1 ELMGKVELADYRFTK
16 DSKGSSIK
24 DVDAFF
30 KGKKGIKRKVIE
42 THDDVKQVDYW
53 YVDPLMTEKSFT
65 NSKGI
70 QGWKD
75 YKELMGKVELADYRF
90 TKDSKGSSIKDVDA
104 FFKGK

>member
-1 ELMGKVELADYRFTK
+1 MQIIDLLK

-53 YVDPLMTEKSFT
+53 YVDPDGKKLA
-65 NSKGI
+65 I
-70 QGWKD
+70 QTHLFLRRNYDK
-75 YKELMGKVELADYRF
+75 
-90 TKDSKGSSIKDVDA
+90 I
-104 FFKGK
+104 

>member
-1 ELMGKVELADYRFTK
+1 M
-16 DSKGSSIK
+16 
-24 DVDAFF
+24 
-30 KGKKGIKRKVIE
+30 KGIKDAPSLDKL
-42 THDDVKQVDYW
+42 
-53 YVDPLMTEKSFT
+53 DPLMTEKSFT

-104 FFKGK
+104 FFKGKKGIKRKVIETHDDVK

>member
-1 ELMGKVELADYRFTK
+1 M
-16 DSKGSSIK
+16 
-24 DVDAFF
+24 
-30 KGKKGIKRKVIE
+30 KGIKDAPSLDKL
-42 THDDVKQVDYW
+42 
-53 YVDPLMTEKSFT
+53 DPLMTEKSFT

-104 FFKGK
+104 FFKGKKGIKGK